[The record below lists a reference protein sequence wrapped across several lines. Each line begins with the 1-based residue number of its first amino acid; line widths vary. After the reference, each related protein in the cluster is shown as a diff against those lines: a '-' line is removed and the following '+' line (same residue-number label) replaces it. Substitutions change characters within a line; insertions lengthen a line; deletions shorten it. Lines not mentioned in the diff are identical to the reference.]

1 METILK
7 IRMARKQA
15 EARQDG
21 RCAVPQQQGT
31 GSAIVMIRN
40 MRMAAKNVGDSGS
53 VKPQKAGTKVVE
65 LMAKSRDSLEKTG
78 TEGVTV
84 KTGTEGVTVKT
95 GTESVAGKTG
105 TKSVAG
111 KSGTE
116 ESVAGKTETESA
128 AVKTGTESVAGKTG
142 TESVAVKTGTMSVA
156 GKTGTESVAVKT
168 GTESVNSCPRMDCFL
183 NIAGVLHQSQVTAE
197 DCSVSREN
205 MSEQALSSRGK
216 PPRGPGGGRASP

>member
-21 RCAVPQQQGT
+21 RFAVPQQQGT

-40 MRMAAKNVGDSGS
+40 MRLAAKNVGDSGS
-53 VKPQKAGTKVVE
+53 VKPQKAGTKVVK

-78 TEGVTV
+78 TECVAVKFTETEESTM
-84 KTGTEGVTVKT
+84 KTGTEGVAVKT

-105 TKSVAG
+105 TKSV
-111 KSGTE
+111 
-116 ESVAGKTETESA
+116 

-156 GKTGTESVAVKT
+156 GKTGSESV
-168 GTESVNSCPRMDCFL
+168 
-183 NIAGVLHQSQVTAE
+183 Q
-197 DCSVSREN
+197 
-205 MSEQALSSRGK
+205 
-216 PPRGPGGGRASP
+216 